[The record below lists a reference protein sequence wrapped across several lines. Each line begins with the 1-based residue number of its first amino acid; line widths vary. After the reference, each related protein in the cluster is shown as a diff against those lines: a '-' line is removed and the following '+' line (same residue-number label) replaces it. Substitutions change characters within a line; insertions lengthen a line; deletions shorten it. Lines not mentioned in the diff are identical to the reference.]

1 VELVPKS
8 IAQSSSGLEACLETC
23 LNPFNTV
30 LGISAEGSGLHFL
43 CAHLMPQNTTCSQNR
58 TPEHQKAS
66 GLGAVQWRICVQV
79 QCAEDEGDQIT
90 WELVV
95 PAVEIAEGFEHRE
108 SADKGRGLFAT
119 RVFDGGD
126 VVLTNRPLAI
136 TEDEKAQ
143 LFDLSNNVITNS
155 SQVLRMQTSTI
166 RIIAHL
172 YASAAQPHWCKLSWV
187 TALTYVSVAGLRL
200 FQES

>member
-1 VELVPKS
+1 
-8 IAQSSSGLEACLETC
+8 
-23 LNPFNTV
+23 
-30 LGISAEGSGLHFL
+30 
-43 CAHLMPQNTTCSQNR
+43 
-58 TPEHQKAS
+58 
-66 GLGAVQWRICVQV
+66 V

-90 WELVV
+90 WGLVV

-119 RVFDGGD
+119 RMFAGGD

-155 SQVLRMQTSTI
+155 SQVLHCMQTSTI
-166 RIIAHL
+166 GSIAHFL
-172 YASAAQPHWCKLSWV
+172 AAVAQPHWCKLQLGHSSDLSKCCGSKTSPGV
-187 TALTYVSVAGLRL
+187 LMLRAGY
-200 FQES
+200 FS